1 MFSGY
6 GPQELQDM
14 SNDPFINR
22 IAELLSARCWR
33 ELRQELVE
41 LPVQDIAEL
50 MFNLEKSQRIFLFKL
65 LPREQAAEVFS
76 YLSPPDQDALLQDM
90 TDQETQEVLAGLDPD
105 DRTAL
110 LQEVPAPLTQR
121 LLELLPPGERREAQ
135 QLLGYPEESV
145 GRLMTPDYLAVRPH
159 WTVAQCLQYFRSH
172 KDLEETLSV
181 IYVTDSYGKLLDALP
196 IHRFIMAELEQTV
209 ENIMDHR
216 FICISAFDDREK
228 VVELVQHYDLDAI
241 PVVDSEGVL
250 LGTVTLDDVMDV
262 AVEEV
267 TEDFHKMGSLGA
279 FHLSLREA
287 RPSLLYRKRAGWL
300 VLLVVVNV
308 FSGAAI
314 AYFEET
320 IQAVIALVFFLP
332 LIIDSG
338 GNAGAQA
345 STLMV
350 RALATGDVRVRDWA
364 RLFGKE
370 LAVALA
376 LGITMGF
383 AVWGLGI
390 WRGGSEVGIVVALS
404 MALVVVMGSLLGMLL
419 PFVLSYL
426 KLDPATASAP
436 LITSLADIGGILIYF
451 AVATAILKVPPA

>member
-1 MFSGY
+1 
-6 GPQELQDM
+6 
-14 SNDPFINR
+14 
-22 IAELLSARCWR
+22 
-33 ELRQELVE
+33 
-41 LPVQDIAEL
+41 
-50 MFNLEKSQRIFLFKL
+50 
-65 LPREQAAEVFS
+65 
-76 YLSPPDQDALLQDM
+76 
-90 TDQETQEVLAGLDPD
+90 
-105 DRTAL
+105 
-110 LQEVPAPLTQR
+110 
-121 LLELLPPGERREAQ
+121 
-135 QLLGYPEESV
+135 
-145 GRLMTPDYLAVRPH
+145 
-159 WTVAQCLQYFRSH
+159 
-172 KDLEETLSV
+172 
-181 IYVTDSYGKLLDALP
+181 
-196 IHRFIMAELEQTV
+196 
-209 ENIMDHR
+209 
-216 FICISAFDDREK
+216 
-228 VVELVQHYDLDAI
+228 LVQHYDLDAI

-350 RALATGDVRVRDWA
+350 RALATGDVRLRDWA

-383 AVWGLGI
+383 AVWGLGV

-404 MALVVVMGSLLGMLL
+404 MVLVVVMGSLLGMLL

>member
-1 MFSGY
+1 
-6 GPQELQDM
+6 
-14 SNDPFINR
+14 
-22 IAELLSARCWR
+22 
-33 ELRQELVE
+33 
-41 LPVQDIAEL
+41 
-50 MFNLEKSQRIFLFKL
+50 
-65 LPREQAAEVFS
+65 
-76 YLSPPDQDALLQDM
+76 
-90 TDQETQEVLAGLDPD
+90 
-105 DRTAL
+105 
-110 LQEVPAPLTQR
+110 
-121 LLELLPPGERREAQ
+121 
-135 QLLGYPEESV
+135 
-145 GRLMTPDYLAVRPH
+145 
-159 WTVAQCLQYFRSH
+159 
-172 KDLEETLSV
+172 
-181 IYVTDSYGKLLDALP
+181 
-196 IHRFIMAELEQTV
+196 
-209 ENIMDHR
+209 
-216 FICISAFDDREK
+216 
-228 VVELVQHYDLDAI
+228 
-241 PVVDSEGVL
+241 
-250 LGTVTLDDVMDV
+250 
-262 AVEEV
+262 
-267 TEDFHKMGSLGA
+267 
-279 FHLSLREA
+279 
-287 RPSLLYRKRAGWL
+287 

-350 RALATGDVRVRDWA
+350 RALATGDVRLRDWA

-383 AVWGLGI
+383 AVWGLGV

-404 MALVVVMGSLLGMLL
+404 MVLVVVMGSLLGMLL